1 MSNDKGKK
9 GTLNRRDF
17 LKALTAIGGAAVV
30 SSGCTPEPL
39 DKLVSYAIPPDD
51 VIPGIPNYYST
62 VLPFSPVGAP
72 VEVKVREGRAIFILS
87 LIHISEPTRP

>member
-9 GTLNRRDF
+9 GTLNRRNF

-51 VIPGIPNYYST
+51 VIPGMHQNYYST
-62 VLPFSPVGAP
+62 VLPSH
-72 VEVKVREGRAIFILS
+72 LS
-87 LIHISEPTRP
+87 ELLLK